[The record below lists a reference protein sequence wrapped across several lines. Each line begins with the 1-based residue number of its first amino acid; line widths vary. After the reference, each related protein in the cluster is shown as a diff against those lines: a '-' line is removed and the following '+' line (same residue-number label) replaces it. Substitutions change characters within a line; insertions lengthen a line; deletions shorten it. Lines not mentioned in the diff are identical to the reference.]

1 MTDSP
6 PRSRLARGLILAT
19 ASALVIALVL
29 GAGRLDSRFGVDLP
43 AGLRLPGLAA
53 LVFGLAMIGWAEAT
67 LLRTA
72 RATGGFGDP
81 PPTLVT
87 LGPYR
92 HVRNPIYVGAFG
104 LLLGLSLWRGSLT
117 LLAAALTFLPVMH
130 LFLVRVEEPATPRRL
145 GAAYDDYRSRVPRW
159 LPRLRASKDRG

>member
-1 MTDSP
+1 MAESP
-6 PRSRLARGLILAT
+6 PRSRLTRGLILAT

-29 GAGRLDSRFGVDLP
+29 GAGRLDARLGVGLP
-43 AGLRLPGLAA
+43 AGLRLPGLTA
-53 LVFGLAMIGWAEAT
+53 LVFGLAMLGWAEAT
-67 LLRTA
+67 LLRMA

-81 PPTLVT
+81 PPTLVNQ
-87 LGPYR
+87 GPYR

-104 LLLGLSLWRGSLT
+104 LLLGLALWRGSPT
-117 LLAAALTFLPVMH
+117 LLAAALAFLPAMH
-130 LFLVRVEEPATPRRL
+130 LFLVRVEEPATRRRL